1 MTSKT
6 NQSEKTRTRLSP
18 KARKSMILDHA
29 AKLVTTEGVS
39 AVNMERLGK
48 EAGISKALVYNYY
61 PSVTLLLQELLTR
74 EYRHLRN
81 LQFKAAE
88 SGKTLEQL
96 VRRVTHVYLEYIRE
110 HGPLIDRLAAEP
122 SVANN
127 GDPTEYSRD
136 PAVEYVA
143 RLLSDNFDIDMD
155 IALPAVDISFGLPA
169 AAGHYITRHDTA
181 LQDIEDITVI
191 MILASLEAIA
201 GKHKTSLRPLRRPAT
216 ERT

>member
-18 KARKSMILDHA
+18 KARKSMILDHT
-29 AKLVTTEGVS
+29 AKLVATEGVS

-74 EYRHLRN
+74 EYRHLRK
-81 LQFKAAE
+81 LQFEAAE
-88 SGKTLEQL
+88 RAKTLEQL
-96 VRRVTHVYLEYIRE
+96 VRAVTHVYLVYIRE

-122 SVANN
+122 SVANS

-136 PAVEYVA
+136 SAVEYVA
-143 RLLSDNFDIDMD
+143 RIFSDNFQIDMD
-155 IALPAVDISFGLPA
+155 IALPVVDISYGLPS
-169 AAGHYITRHDTA
+169 AAGHYITRHDTD
-181 LQDIEDITVI
+181 LRDIEDITVI
-191 MILASLEAIA
+191 MILGSLEAVA
-201 GKHKTSLRPLRRPAT
+201 GKHKTSLKPLRRPET
-216 ERT
+216 S

>member
-18 KARKSMILDHA
+18 KARKSMILDHT
-29 AKLVTTEGVS
+29 AKLVATEGVS

-74 EYRHLRN
+74 EYRHLRK
-81 LQFKAAE
+81 LQFEASERA
-88 SGKTLEQL
+88 KTLEQL
-96 VRRVTHVYLEYIRE
+96 VRGVTHVYLVYIRE

-122 SVANN
+122 SVANS

-136 PAVEYVA
+136 SAVEYVA
-143 RLLSDNFDIDMD
+143 RIFSDNFQIDMD
-155 IALPAVDISFGLPA
+155 VALPVVDISYGLPL
-169 AAGHYITRHDTA
+169 AAGHYINRHDTD
-181 LQDIEDITVI
+181 LRDIEDITVI
-191 MILASLEAIA
+191 MILGSLEAVA
-201 GKHKTSLRPLRRPAT
+201 GKHKTSLKPLRRPET
-216 ERT
+216 S